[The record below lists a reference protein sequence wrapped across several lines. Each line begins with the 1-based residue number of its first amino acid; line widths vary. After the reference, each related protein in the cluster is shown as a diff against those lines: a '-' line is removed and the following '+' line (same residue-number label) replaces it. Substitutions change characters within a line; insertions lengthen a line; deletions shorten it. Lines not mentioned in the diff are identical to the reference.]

1 MISNWLLVK
10 VSAFS
15 GALPRAEH
23 AWRNL
28 PIGGV
33 YDPCFPCWVRYIFEM
48 VSARQRGGHQND
60 QNGEGDVSIY
70 PLVED
75 YGSCGGIDN
84 HPCALDEACADCV
97 SNNLICARG
106 NEW

>member
-15 GALPRAEH
+15 GALLRAEH

-60 QNGEGDVSIY
+60 QNGGSYVLQRLDNSAKRAPCIY
-70 PLVED
+70 
-75 YGSCGGIDN
+75 C
-84 HPCALDEACADCV
+84 
-97 SNNLICARG
+97 
-106 NEW
+106 